1 MMNKYLGDPLALGL
15 HESYA
20 EIMIQ
25 EISLIMRSHY
35 LEIRELSD
43 STITFETENL
53 GRVSLLLN
61 L

>member
-1 MMNKYLGDPLALGL
+1 MMEKYLNDPLGFLG

-53 GRVSLLLN
+53 GRVSLILN